1 MATIYNAT
9 ADSMARAISLN
20 GFSFQQDG
28 RNLLRLI
35 EYIDNKLKG
44 IVADPEHDRA
54 FTIKSYLRQYNNQE
68 QWSANAN
75 PMLDALVDLYFIGL
89 TLGMKI

>member
-1 MATIYNAT
+1 MPTTYDAT

-35 EYIDNKLKG
+35 EYIDNKLKA
-44 IVADPEHDRA
+44 IVDDPEHDRA
-54 FTIKSYLRQYNNQE
+54 FTIKSYLRQYNAE
-68 QWSANAN
+68 HKWSANAN

-89 TLGMKI
+89 TLGMEI